1 MLKKI
6 FTLFLFFQAL
16 VWLESCVPEEFDTV
30 GINVDEINPEYAVPL
45 IQSELSLDD
54 LVKKSSGFV
63 KKHPDGF
70 VSLIYRGTVYST
82 TANNAVPIPNQ
93 NFGQSISLSST
104 QAAALSTGQSITIP
118 FQLSGSF
125 AIGNREIDSLWI
137 KSGNL
142 AASISS
148 QIKTGGNLKIIFDD
162 AYKSGAKLS
171 MDIPFSYSGS
181 PVTAS
186 KNMSLEGF
194 RWNLSKISPF
204 YNVVNVS
211 FELTLNGTTET
222 VNANEEFNVDF
233 GTSNIKYERFY
244 GYVGSVN
251 LLNTKDTI
259 DLSIFDKATNGQ
271 FTIDDA
277 KIKIV
282 CGNSFGA
289 DIKAGFTQ
297 LAGYSP
303 GVFEDNI
310 TGLPA
315 SLPIPVPNY
324 SQIGQTLYDSVIIDK
339 NNSNLVTVVNKSPK
353 KVIYQVYFDLNPNGK
368 QQRNFLTEKSQFEC
382 IVDVELPLFGSARDF
397 VLESEDSAKLDFD
410 SEDLIESMLLR
421 FTGVNGYPVQLETQL
436 YLLNSNNQIFD
447 SIFTDRSYKFLEAA
461 QVGTDGKVV
470 SATKKTT
477 DIVFNALR
485 AERLKDLRKIKTR
498 VVLATSNTGGIYPN
512 VKLYSNY
519 ILGISIGA
527 KAKLKVKIDE

>member
-1 MLKKI
+1 MFKKI
-6 FTLFLFFQAL
+6 FTLFLFFQAF
-16 VWLESCVPEEFDTV
+16 VWLESCEPEEFNTV
-30 GINVDEINPEYAVPL
+30 GVKVDEINPEYAVPL
-45 IQSELSLDD
+45 IKSELSLDD
-54 LVKKSSGFV
+54 LVKKSAGFV
-63 KKHPDGF
+63 KKHNDGF

-82 TANNAVPIPNQ
+82 TANNAVPVPNQ
-93 NFGQSISLSST
+93 NFGQSIALTPT
-104 QAAALSTGQSITIP
+104 QAAALSANQSQTIP

-125 AIGNREIDSLWI
+125 SMGSREIDSLWI
-137 KSGNL
+137 RSGNL

-148 QIKTGGNLKIIFDD
+148 QIKTGGNLRIIFDD
-162 AYKSGAKLS
+162 AYKSGSQLI
-171 MDIPFSYSGS
+171 MDLPFSYSGS
-181 PVTAS
+181 PVSAS
-186 KNMSLEGF
+186 KNMSLDGF
-194 RWNLSKISPF
+194 HWDMTKNSPF
-204 YNVVNVS
+204 FNVVNVS
-211 FELTLNGTTET
+211 FELTLNGTNQT
-222 VNANEEFNVDF
+222 VNAGEQFTVDF
-233 GTSNIKYERFY
+233 GTSNLKYERFY

-297 LAGYSP
+297 LAGYTP
-303 GVFEDNI
+303 GSFVQDI
-310 TGLPA
+310 TGLPP

-324 SQIGQTLYDSVIIDK
+324 SQIGQTLYDSVMIDK
-339 NNSNLVTVVNKSPK
+339 TNSNLVSVVNKSPK

-382 IVDVELPLFGSARDF
+382 IVDVELPLYGSARDF

-421 FTGVNGYPVQLETQL
+421 FTGVNGYPIQLETQL
-436 YLLNSNNQIFD
+436 YLINSSNQVFD

-461 QVGTDGKVV
+461 QIGTDGKVTIP
-470 SATKKTT
+470 TKKTT
-477 DIVFNALR
+477 DIVFDALR
-485 AERLKDLRKIKTR
+485 AKRLTELRKIKTR
-498 VVLATSNTGGIYPN
+498 VVLGTTNSGGIYPN

>member
-1 MLKKI
+1 MFKKI
-6 FTLFLFFQAL
+6 FTLFLFVQAF
-16 VWLESCVPEEFDTV
+16 VWLESCEPEEFNTV
-30 GINVDEINPEYAVPL
+30 GIKVDEINPEYAVPL
-45 IQSELSLDD
+45 IKSELSLDD
-54 LVKKSSGFV
+54 LVKKSAGFV
-63 KKHPDGF
+63 KKHNDGF

-93 NFGQSISLSST
+93 FFDVTYVLTSA
-104 QAAALSTGQSITIP
+104 QAAALSSGQSQTIP
-118 FQLSGSF
+118 FKLSNQF
-125 AIGNREIDSLWI
+125 YIGAREIDSLWI

-148 QIKTGGNLKIIFDD
+148 KIKTGGNLKLIIED
-162 AYKSGAKLS
+162 ATKSGSKLS
-171 MDIPFSYSGS
+171 LDIPFSYSGS
-181 PVTAS
+181 PVTTS
-186 KNMSLEGF
+186 KNTSLEDYH
-194 RWNLSKISPF
+194 WNMSKISPF
-204 YNVVNVS
+204 FNVVNIS
-211 FELTLNGTTET
+211 FELTLNGTTEII
-222 VNANEEFNVDF
+222 NANEDF
-233 GTSNIKYERFY
+233 RIDIGTSNIKYERFY

-303 GVFEDNI
+303 GVYQEDIN
-310 TGLPA
+310 GLPA

-324 SQIGQTLYDSVIIDK
+324 SQIGQTLYDSVVIDK
-339 NNSNLVTVVNKSPK
+339 TNSNLVSVVNKSPK

-368 QQRNFLTEKSQFEC
+368 KQRNFLTEKSQFEC
-382 IVDVELPLFGSARDF
+382 IVDVELPLYGSARDF

-421 FTGVNGYPVQLETQL
+421 FTGVNGYPIQLETQL
-436 YLLNSNNQIFD
+436 YLINANNQIFD

-461 QVGTDGKVV
+461 QIGLDGKVTIP
-470 SATKKTT
+470 TKKTT
-477 DIVFNALR
+477 DIVFDALR
-485 AERLKDLRKIKTR
+485 AKRLADLRKIKTR
-498 VVLATSNTGGIYPN
+498 VVLGTTNSGGIYPN

-527 KAKLKVKIDE
+527 KAKLKVKIVE

>member
-1 MLKKI
+1 MFKKI
-6 FTLFLFFQAL
+6 FTLFLFVQAL
-16 VWLESCVPEEFDTV
+16 VWLESCEPEEFNTV
-30 GINVDEINPEYAVPL
+30 GIKVDEINPEYAIPL
-45 IQSELSLDD
+45 IKSELSLDD
-54 LVKKSSGFV
+54 LVKKSTDFV

-82 TANNAVPIPNQ
+82 TANNAVPIANQ
-93 NFGQSISLSST
+93 NFGQGIALTSA
-104 QAAALSTGQSITIP
+104 QAAALSAGQSQTIP
-118 FQLSGSF
+118 FQLSGTFSM
-125 AIGNREIDSLWI
+125 GTREIDSLWI

-148 QIKTGGNLKIIFDD
+148 QIRTGGNLKIIFED
-162 AYKSGAKLS
+162 AYKAGSVLS
-171 MDIPFSYSGS
+171 MDIPFSFSGS
-181 PVTAS
+181 PVSAS
-186 KNMSLEGF
+186 KNMSMDGF
-194 RWNLSKISPF
+194 HWNMSKISPF
-204 YNVVNVS
+204 YNVVNVK
-211 FELTLNGTTET
+211 FELTLNGTTEPVISGQQFT
-222 VNANEEFNVDF
+222 VDL

-339 NNSNLVTVVNKSPK
+339 TNSNLVSVVNKSPK
-353 KVIYQVYFDLNPNGK
+353 KVVYQVYFDLNPNGK

-382 IVDVELPLFGSARDF
+382 IVDVELPLYGSARDF

-421 FTGVNGYPVQLETQL
+421 FTGVNGYPIQLETQL
-436 YLLNSNNQIFD
+436 YLINANDQVFD

-461 QVGTDGKVV
+461 SIGTDGKVTTP
-470 SATKKTT
+470 TKKTT
-477 DIVFNALR
+477 DIVFDAFR
-485 AERLKDLRKIKTR
+485 AKRLTDLRKIKTR
-498 VVLATSNTGGIYPN
+498 VVLGTTNSGGIYPN

-527 KAKLKVKIDE
+527 KAKLKVKIVE